1 MFRLVNSNQ
10 ERLKFFQ
17 ELQDERREEIIS
29 IMMEDIDLIVFHIE
43 EQDMIRSYWGK
54 KQPKIIIVFYF
65 SNILHKIFEN
75 FQKIAGFS
83 VETFEV
89 RYSIFILGNNLR
101 AVYNISAFPSTI
113 SDRCQPSIR

>member
-1 MFRLVNSNQ
+1 MNLN
-10 ERLKFFQ
+10 EAALKC
-17 ELQDERREEIIS
+17 LQDLHFERREEIIS

-43 EQDMIRSYWGK
+43 EQDMIRSYWGEK
-54 KQPKIIIVFYF
+54 KPKIIIVFYF

-89 RYSIFILGNNLR
+89 RYLIFILGNDLR
-101 AVYNISAFPSTI
+101 AVYNISAFP
-113 SDRCQPSIR
+113 